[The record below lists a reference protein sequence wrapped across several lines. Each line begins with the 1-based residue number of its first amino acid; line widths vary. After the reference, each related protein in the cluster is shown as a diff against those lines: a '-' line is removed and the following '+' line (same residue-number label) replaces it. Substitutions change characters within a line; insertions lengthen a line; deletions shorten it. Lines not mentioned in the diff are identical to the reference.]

1 MRIALL
7 TNGIPPFVMGGMQTH
22 SHNMARHLAGLG
34 VSIDLYHVV
43 QEGVSAKEVREKFT
57 EEQNEHIR
65 TFEFQWPRRRRF
77 PGHYVA
83 ECCDLS
89 RLYLER
95 YLETEPAELVYAKG
109 LMGAAFIEARRD
121 RGKRI
126 PSIVTNAHGYEM
138 FQKPATLIE
147 RLRQHLLRPAFR
159 NVIQRSDFVG
169 SYGGRITTLLTE
181 RLRVPRSSILEI
193 PGAISD
199 DSPAV
204 TPSKS
209 SSGRRRICFVGRYER
224 RKGLEELVKAIQA
237 VDRSRYELNIVGP
250 IPKNLFANLGDNV
263 KMHGAITD
271 REELYRILGNMDV
284 LVCPSWSEGMPNVI
298 LEAMACGC
306 AIIATDVGAVAVLV
320 DQTNGWLL
328 AEPKPTLIRHAIQQ
342 AIGLDDVSLQKMQ
355 ATSMRRIE
363 EQFTWDVV
371 ANQMLEKIDEVVTTN
386 LKVKSF

>member
-7 TNGIPPFVMGGMQTH
+7 SNGIPPFVMGGMQTH
-22 SHNMARHLAGLG
+22 SLNMARHLAGLG

-65 TFEFQWPRRRRF
+65 TFEFQWPRRLRF

-83 ECCDLS
+83 ECCELS

-95 YLETEPAELVYAKG
+95 YLESEPTDVVYAKG
-109 LMGAAFIEARRD
+109 LMGSAFIEAARD
-121 RGKRI
+121 RKNGI

-138 FQKPATLIE
+138 FQKPATMIE
-147 RLRQHLLRPAFR
+147 RLRQCLLRPAFR

-169 SYGGRITTLLTE
+169 SYGGRITKLLTE
-181 RLRVPRSSILEI
+181 RLNVSPEAILEI

-199 DSPAV
+199 GSPAFES
-204 TPSKS
+204 TGDRR
-209 SSGRRRICFVGRYER
+209 GRRRICFVGRYER
-224 RKGLEELVKAIQA
+224 RKGLEELVKAIQT
-237 VDRSRYELNIVGP
+237 VDRSRYELDVVGP
-250 IPKNLFANLGDNV
+250 IPKNLFANLGENV
-263 KMHGAITD
+263 KMHGSITD
-271 REELYRILGNMDV
+271 REELYRILENMDV

-320 DQTNGWLL
+320 DQANGWLL
-328 AEPKPTLIRHAIQQ
+328 AEPKPTLIRNAILQ
-342 AIGLDDVSLQKMQ
+342 AIGLDDKSLQKMQ
-355 ATSMRRIE
+355 STSIRRVE
-363 EQFTWDVV
+363 EKFTWDVV
-371 ANQMLEKIDEVVTTN
+371 AKQMLEKFGVLVTTN
-386 LKVKSF
+386 PKVKIC